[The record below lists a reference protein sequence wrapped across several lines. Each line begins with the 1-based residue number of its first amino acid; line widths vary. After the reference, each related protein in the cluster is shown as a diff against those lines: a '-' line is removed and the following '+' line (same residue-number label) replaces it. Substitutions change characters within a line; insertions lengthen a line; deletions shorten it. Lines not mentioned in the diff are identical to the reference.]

1 VVDFGLS
8 LNIVAHQSREAAK
21 QHDAQPRQCLLMRL
35 CLFCVTVWFEKNCAQ
50 RWTQSQR
57 IERNRDIQ
65 AERPGF
71 AQEQGDLVHRVA
83 FSGPVLLAQ
92 EESDRSSHEKEV

>member
-1 VVDFGLS
+1 MPRDS
-8 LNIVAHQSREAAK
+8 LIKEFPAVS
-21 QHDAQPRQCLLMRL
+21 DARH
-35 CLFCVTVWFEKNCAQ
+35 E
-50 RWTQSQR
+50 TQGQR

-92 EESDRSSHEKEV
+92 EESDRSSHEKEVEIRIIDE